1 MKLHENKS
9 LFTEAIRV
17 TAQQRKLPEIFVEK
31 DYWVM
36 LALQTIYS
44 NEIGKEVI
52 FKGGT
57 ALSKCF
63 GLIERFSEDIDL
75 VLLKTEEQNPNQFK
89 KKLKQITTIVSS
101 AIPEVETEGITHKM
115 GTIRKTAHQ
124 FDKVFTKGYGHV
136 RDVIVVEAT
145 WLGHHEP
152 YLKKM
157 VSSYIYEMMINTGQS
172 ELAKNYDLLPFEVLV
187 LDAKRT
193 LCEKI
198 MSLARFSH
206 TENPISDLANKIRHT
221 YDIYKILSNKEL
233 NNFFYSNQFDELLL
247 KVANDDIKSFKNNNN
262 WLRFHPKDALIFK
275 NPDETWNQIR
285 SNYQDSFKALVFGVL
300 PPENEIVERLIEVS
314 KRLEEIEWTIDPNS
328 ESN

>member
-75 VLLKTEEQNPNQFK
+75 VLLKAEDQNPTQFK

-101 AIPEVETEGITHKM
+101 AIPEVKTEGITHKM

-152 YLKKM
+152 YLKKV
-157 VSSYIYEMMINTGQS
+157 VSSYIYDMMANTGQI
-172 ELAKNYDLLPFEVLV
+172 EMAKTFNLLPFEVLV
-187 LDAKRT
+187 LDVKRT

-206 TENPISDLANKIRHT
+206 TENPISDLGNKIRHT
-221 YDIYKILSNKEL
+221 YDIHKILSNTDL
-233 NNFFYSNQFDELLL
+233 NDFFYSNQFDELLL
-247 KVANDDIKSFKNNNN
+247 KVANDDVTSFKNNNN
-262 WLRFHPKDALIFK
+262 WLQFHPKEALIFK
-275 NPDETWNQIR
+275 NPTKIWDQIK
-285 SNYQDSFKALVFGVL
+285 SNYNNSFKALVFGLL
-300 PPENEIVERLIEVS
+300 PPDTEILERIIEVS
-314 KRLEEIEWTIDPNS
+314 KRLETIEWTINPNS